1 VVDRIT
7 PVSKI
12 KLDGFNNL
20 TKSLSF
26 NLYDV
31 CWAKSVAEKRGYIE
45 YIDEAYNAER

>member
-1 VVDRIT
+1 MGN
-7 PVSKI
+7 KFKKL

-31 CWAKSVAEKRGYIE
+31 CYARNASERRDYLA
-45 YIDEAYNAER
+45 YIDEEYNAAR